1 MSDGYTPSSRVL
13 FTLAWRN
20 LWRNHRRTL
29 IMLVAIVIG
38 VWAMILFSALMGG
51 MLDEMVRGG
60 LRALPGE
67 AQIHHPRYRDDPS
80 ARLGMNG
87 PIDPAVRRRWAARAA
102 RRRTRQRGCLR

>member
-1 MSDGYTPSSRVL
+1 MSDGYTPSARIL
-13 FTLAWRN
+13 LTLAWRN

-38 VWAMILFSALMGG
+38 VWAMILFSALMMG

-67 AQIHHPRYRDDPS
+67 AQIHHP
-80 ARLGMNG
+80 AIAM
-87 PIDPAVRRRWAARAA
+87 IPAWSTASRNPPAPCCRH
-102 RRRTRQRGCLR
+102 